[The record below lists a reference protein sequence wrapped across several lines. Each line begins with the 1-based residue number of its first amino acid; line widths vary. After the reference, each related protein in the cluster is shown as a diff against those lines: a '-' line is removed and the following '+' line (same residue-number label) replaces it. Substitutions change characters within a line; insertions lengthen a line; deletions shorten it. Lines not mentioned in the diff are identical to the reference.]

1 MKKINDEINRRIKKL
16 NETALRGKP
25 KRVRDEARGAFHEM
39 QDLRIWISEQP
50 TNPNA
55 SKNTFPIQRVSQQR
69 ELLKEIFDL
78 TAGAWDDPVISED
91 LYNRMEAA
99 ISFNCA

>member
-1 MKKINDEINRRIKKL
+1 MTAKEFYNSRAIKRQL
-16 NETALRGKP
+16 
-25 KRVRDEARGAFHEM
+25 KRAIKHDKQYFEDAIIELMEM
-39 QDLRIWISEQP
+39 YAQEQV
-50 TNPNA
+50 
-55 SKNTFPIQRVSQQR
+55 KNLTIPVVSQQS

-99 ISFNCA
+99 ISFNCG